1 MIGVDGMD
9 YISLKNNIINL
20 LKNEHL
26 KQIPSVPI
34 LRSTTQKPFFTFSSI
49 LVVYDKFL
57 SSDEKDIEF
66 IIQPCVRSLESYKLK
81 YNPIVS
87 NFQELLSI
95 FSYKHRKIS
104 YYINLFDELN
114 KKFLSLEKNRLYWQV
129 QSTNSEVK
137 KALRQNDF
145 YNIIDSKSE
154 QLRCDLPEITD
165 NAFYLKV
172 LYEYRNGLVPICNF
186 VLIDQD
192 KDSSRLDCAI
202 FLDRLHF
209 IINQKENVY
218 DTELYSGLVNF
229 FVEKSIPYTESCR
242 LSSLLRTSLVLLL
255 NGVLP
260 ESKRAGYFTRKILRE
275 FFAFCYTHDFD
286 VNSEIDNLLKFGI
299 DSLIKMGT
307 NIDIVNSKKDNEEVK
322 RIITYE
328 YTQWKTTQ
336 QKEIKLASK
345 KIRNLSYVDRN
356 RVDMLKDTYG
366 IHEEVLKHIVEDS
379 NINFERN
386 PNEIEYSNRFLPYP
400 FDKKRDFTPL
410 SWFSQSR
417 FSI

>member
-1 MIGVDGMD
+1 MD
-9 YISLKNNIINL
+9 YISLKNNIINT

-26 KQIPSVPI
+26 KQIPSVPV
-34 LRSTTQKPFFTFSSI
+34 LRSATQKPFFIFSPI
-49 LVVYDKFL
+49 LVVYEKFL
-57 SSDEKDIEF
+57 SSDEHDIEF

-104 YYINLFDELN
+104 DYVSLFDELN
-114 KKFLSLEKNRLYWQV
+114 KTFLSLEKNNIYWQV
-129 QSTNSEVK
+129 ESTNSEVK

-145 YNIIDSKSE
+145 YNIIDCKSE
-154 QLRCDLPEITD
+154 QLRCHLPDITQS
-165 NAFYLKV
+165 AFYLKV

-186 VLIDQD
+186 VLIDQEQD
-192 KDSSRLDCAI
+192 CCRLDCAI
-202 FLDRLHF
+202 FLERLHF
-209 IINQKENVY
+209 IMNQQDHVY
-218 DTELYSGLVNF
+218 DTELYSSLVKF
-229 FVEKSIPYTESCR
+229 FSEKSIPYIESCR
-242 LSSLLRTSLVLLL
+242 LSSLLRTSLFLLL

-260 ESKRAGYFTRKILRE
+260 ESKRGGYFTRKILRE

-286 VNSEIDNLLKFGI
+286 VNSEIDNLLQFGI
-299 DSLIKMGT
+299 DCLIKIGT
-307 NIDIVNSKKDNEEVK
+307 NIDIVHSEEVK
-322 RIITYE
+322 RIITCE

-336 QKEIKLASK
+336 QKGIELAAK
-345 KIRNLSYVDRN
+345 KIQHLSYVDRN
-356 RVDMLKDTYG
+356 GVEMLKDTYG
-366 IHEEVLKHIVEDS
+366 IHEEVLKRIVKQS
-379 NINFERN
+379 GMNFEGN

-400 FDKKRDFTPL
+400 FDRTRDFTPS